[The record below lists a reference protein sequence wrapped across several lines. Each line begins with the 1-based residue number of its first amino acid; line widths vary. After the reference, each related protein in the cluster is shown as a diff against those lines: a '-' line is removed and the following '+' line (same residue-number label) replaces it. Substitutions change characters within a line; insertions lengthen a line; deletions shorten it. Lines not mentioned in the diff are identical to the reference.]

1 MAFESLLGNE
11 RIKQNLTASAHK
23 NRFAHFY
30 LISGPKGS
38 GKHTLAKML
47 AGALMCESEHRP
59 CGSCNACRKIAA
71 GTHPDFITVE
81 DPEHKNVPVRIIR
94 EARES
99 IFIRPNEGA
108 RKIYLFPQ
116 EMGMEGQ
123 NALLKVLEEPPA
135 YAVFIILS
143 DNPEKLLPTVRSRCT
158 ELQLTS
164 VAPGTLKPWL
174 AAQFP
179 AADSAAIDAAIRR
192 SGGYPGQAKAL
203 LEKGES
209 LPPEVEAFVKS
220 FAAKDTMGLV
230 QVLTPMEKWKRD
242 QALPIFEAWKDIL
255 QEGLACRSGA
265 PAAGRGAKLLSDHR
279 SAKDLLAAVEN
290 LQKAIEYTQ
299 GNVSVAA
306 VCGWLTYALR

>member
-11 RIKQNLTASAHK
+11 RIKQNLSAAAHK

-30 LISGPKGS
+30 LICGPKGS
-38 GKHTLAKML
+38 GKHTLAKLL
-47 AGALMCESEHRP
+47 AGALMCESAQRP
-59 CGSCNACRKIAA
+59 CGTCSACRKIQA
-71 GTHPDFITVE
+71 GTHPDFITVA
-81 DPEHKNVPVRIIR
+81 DPDHKTVPVKLIR
-94 EARES
+94 EYRES

-116 EMGMEGQ
+116 EMGIEGQ

-135 YAVFIILS
+135 YAVFIILA

-164 VAPGTLKPWL
+164 VAPNLLKPWL
-174 AAQFP
+174 AAKFP
-179 AADSAAIDAAIRR
+179 SAEDSAIDAAIRR
-192 SGGYPGQAKAL
+192 SGGYPGQAKDL

-209 LPPEVEAFVKS
+209 LPPEVEAFIRS
-220 FAAKDTMGLV
+220 FAARDSMGLV
-230 QVLTPMEKWKRD
+230 QVLVPMEKWKRD
-242 QALPIFEAWKDIL
+242 QALPMLEAWKEIL
-255 QEGLACRSGA
+255 QEGLACRSGMPA
-265 PAAGRGAKLLSDHR
+265 PGRGAKLLAANR
-279 SAKDLLAAVEN
+279 SAKDLLAAVEA